1 MAKLD
6 EIVKNINKKYGFDI
20 VGKVEVKKRS
30 FDTFPFRTPALT
42 FLFRGGMPRTIIELL
57 GLPSSGKSSL
67 CYSICGSA
75 QKVLQK
81 EYEEE
86 VNALQELTK
95 PSKEEKERL
104 AYLLDRGAKK
114 VVYLDSEFSTDEEW
128 ATKNG
133 VDVDDLLYIAPENQT
148 AEQLFQIILDLISSD
163 GVGLVVIDSIPA
175 LVSQQAMEKTM
186 EEKTYAGISAPLS
199 TFCSKVLP
207 LCNKYK
213 TSIIGVNQQ
222 RDDMAGFNRII
233 SPGGKMWKHTAF
245 IRMVLKKGKYYDSNY
260 KELNAHP
267 EEAYGNLVEV
277 EVIKNKATKP
287 DRHLCKFSI
296 TYDCGVDGLNDAFEM
311 GVALNLIDKGGA
323 WYSILDANGEPKE
336 YNGTTLKFQG
346 KKNFIAFMK
355 ENPDFA
361 EELRKQV
368 EEAVEKD

>member
-20 VGKVEVKKRS
+20 IGKSEVKKRE
-30 FDTFPFRTPALT
+30 FATFPFRTPALT
-42 FLFRGGMPRTIIELL
+42 FLFRGGMPRTVIELL

-75 QKVLQK
+75 QKVLKQ
-81 EYEEE
+81 EYEAEL
-86 VNALQELTK
+86 NRLQEIKK
-95 PSKEEKERL
+95 PTKEEKERL
-104 AYLLDRGAKK
+104 AYLLERGAKK
-114 VVYLDSEFSTDEEW
+114 VVYLDNEFSSDEEW
-128 ATKNG
+128 MTKNG
-133 VDVDDLLYIAPENQT
+133 VNVDELLYIAPENQS
-148 AEQLFQIILDLISSD
+148 AEQLFDIILDLIKSD
-163 GVGLVVIDSIPA
+163 GVGLVVIDSLPA
-175 LVSQQAMEKTM
+175 MVSQQAMEKTM
-186 EEKTYAGISAPLS
+186 EEKTYGGISKPLS
-199 TFCSKVLP
+199 EFCSKVLP

-213 TSIIGVNQQ
+213 CSLIGINQT
-222 RDDMAGFNRII
+222 RDDMSGYNRVI
-233 SPGGKMWKHTAF
+233 SPGGRQWRHTTF
-245 IRMVLKKGKYYDSNY
+245 IRMILKHGKYYDDTY

-267 EEAYGNLVEV
+267 EVAYGNLVEV

-296 TYDCGVDGLNDAFEM
+296 TYDCGVDGLNDTFEM

-323 WYSILDANGEPKE
+323 WYSILGEDGEPKE

-361 EELRKQV
+361 DELRKQV

>member
-75 QKVLQK
+75 QKVLK
-81 EYEEE
+81 EEYEEE
-86 VNALQELTK
+86 VEELQSKTKLT
-95 PSKEEKERL
+95 KEEKERL

-114 VVYLDSEFSTDEEW
+114 VAYLDSEFSSDEEW
-128 ATKNG
+128 MTKNG
-133 VDVDDLLYIAPENQT
+133 VNVDELLYIAPENQT

-163 GVGLVVIDSIPA
+163 GIGLVVIDSIPA

-222 RDDMAGFNRII
+222 RDDMAGFNRIV

-245 IRMVLKKGKYYDSNY
+245 IRMLLKHGKFYDDTY

-296 TYDCGVDGLNDAFEM
+296 TYDCGIDGLNDTFEM
-311 GVALNLIDKGGA
+311 AVALNIIDKSGA
-323 WYSILDANGEPKE
+323 WYSILDNNGEPKE

-355 ENPDFA
+355 ENPNFA
-361 EELRKQV
+361 DELRKQV

>member
-6 EIVKNINKKYGFDI
+6 EIVKTINKKYGFDI
-20 VGKVEVKKRS
+20 VGKIEVKKRS

-75 QKVLQK
+75 QKVLK
-81 EYEEE
+81 EEYEEE
-86 VNALQELTK
+86 INALQELKK

-114 VVYLDSEFSTDEEW
+114 VAYLDSEFSSDEEW
-128 ATKNG
+128 MAKNG
-133 VDVDDLLYIAPENQT
+133 VNVDELLYIAPENQT

-199 TFCSKVLP
+199 LFCQKVLP

-222 RDDMAGFNRII
+222 RDDMAGFHRII

-245 IRMVLKKGKYYDSNY
+245 IRILLKKGNYYDNNY

-296 TYDCGVDGLNDAFEM
+296 TYDCGVDGLNDTFEM
-311 GVALNLIDKGGA
+311 AVALNIIDKGGA
-323 WYSILDANGEPKE
+323 WYSILDEDKKPKE

-361 EELRKQV
+361 DELRKQV